1 MRDQV
6 ASSTRRHCHPHLG
19 TVLLLLLSAQPGL
32 LAQTLNMPPVT
43 AKPGEQVAIEI
54 SFKSPPAQEISALQ
68 WDTSIPSSQLRFQEE
83 GTSLGPRARA
93 DGKSISCAPKNET
106 TPDTKTSACILY
118 GGQQPIGDGVI
129 AILRLG
135 VLPDTAAGTVKV
147 RLENGL
153 AVSKDLKRFPIG
165 PVETV
170 IRVRK

>member
-1 MRDQV
+1 MRCLL
-6 ASSTRRHCHPHLG
+6 RLRYRHAPAA
-19 TVLLLLLSAQPGL
+19 LLLLLPVQSLPAQILRLSP
-32 LAQTLNMPPVT
+32 AT
-43 AKPGEQVAIEI
+43 AKPGEQVAIEV
-54 SFKSPPAQEISALQ
+54 SFKPPTGQEISALQ
-68 WDTSIPSSQLRFQEE
+68 WDAVIPSAQLRFQEE

-165 PVETV
+165 PVETIV
-170 IRVRK
+170 RVRK